1 MALIEVVK
9 YSGPSGMLVWKYPNE
24 ELGTWTQLIVNESQE
39 AVLYKGGRAT
49 DTFGP
54 GRHTLSTANIPLLN
68 LIVNLPFGGDS
79 PFTAEVWYINKA
91 TVLDVKWGTSSPI
104 QLRDPQYNIIVPVRA
119 FGQFGVEVIDARS
132 LLTKIVG
139 TLPQFDQLSLVKYF
153 RGVLMMNINEL
164 ISGYLI
170 HKKIGVLEINAYI
183 TEIAAEIEAKASRV
197 FEEYG
202 IRLKHF
208 SCDSISV
215 PDDDPS
221 VMRLRAAL
229 AKKAEMDIV
238 GYTYQQERTFD
249 TLEGAATNEGSTQA
263 GTMGAGLGMGMGLGI
278 GGAFG
283 GQASELG
290 RLLNTGSTPSSVAP
304 ALKQCPNCH
313 TGNAAGA
320 KFCSGCGNSLGMLAS
335 EDTVTHPCHACGHP
349 LPQDAKFCPNCGDR
363 YDACPGC
370 GADHAPDAAAC
381 DRCGRELPK
390 PCADCGEP
398 IDPAAKFCPSCG
410 RSTGAACAG
419 CGHELK
425 AGQRFCPECGQAADS
440 GASQA

>member
-54 GRHTLSTANIPLLN
+54 GRHTLSTANIPILN
-68 LIVNLPFGGDS
+68 HVVNIPFGGDS

-119 FGQFGVEVIDARS
+119 FGQFGVEVVDPRS

-153 RGVLMMNINEL
+153 RGILMMNINEL

-183 TEIAAEIEAKASRV
+183 TEIAAEIESKAGVV

-215 PDDDPS
+215 PEDDSS
-221 VMRLRAAL
+221 VTRLREAL

-263 GTMGAGLGMGMGLGI
+263 GVMGAGLGLGMGVGI

-283 GQASELG
+283 GQTSELG
-290 RLLNTGSTPSSVAP
+290 RLLNTGSTPSNVAP
-304 ALKQCPNCH
+304 ALKQCPDCH
-313 TGNAAGA
+313 TGNPASA
-320 KFCSGCGNSLGMLAS
+320 KFCSGCGKALGVPRPAEKPM
-335 EDTVTHPCHACGHP
+335 HPCSACGHP
-349 LPQDAKFCPNCGDR
+349 LPPGAKFCPNCGDQ
-363 YDACPGC
+363 YKACESC
-370 GADHAPDAAAC
+370 GADNAEEASVC
-381 DRCGRELPK
+381 GNCGRELPK
-390 PCADCGEP
+390 PCVHCGEAV
-398 IDPAAKFCPSCG
+398 DPSAKFCPSCG
-410 RSTGAACAG
+410 KSQGVTACAG
-419 CGHELK
+419 CGHELE
-425 AGQRFCPECGQAADS
+425 AGQKFCPECGRGTGQ
-440 GASQA
+440 